1 MSLTSPDGVLG
12 FTCDL
17 EATGTE
23 LTYLLGGT
31 DAAAFTLSAAT
42 VTVEKVEAAAAIENP
57 DMTVAQ
63 VADSTTAS
71 DMALTG
77 LCPAVGQ
84 GWMFFMPKAADTVD
98 ADGVSE
104 GVGMTKDEVT

>member
-31 DAAAFTLSAAT
+31 DATAFTLSAAT
-42 VTVEKVEAAAAIENP
+42 VTVTLVEASAAIENP